1 MARTFFTQMI
11 LQRKT
16 ASSRPVLATSPAKKE
31 MVQAGRTVIIPNVVG
46 MRFCASPLLTAD
58 IETET
63 SSATIA
69 EFKEMRVQSRTANL
83 TVMELHPLCVRGL
96 RLEVGGYIL
105 SMCQQADAS
114 YLTPDTSHLTPH
126 SCFLGRSPEPCVV
139 QGANFVT

>member
-16 ASSRPVLATSPAKKE
+16 ASYRPVLATSSAKKE

-83 TVMELHPLCVRGL
+83 TVMELHPLYVRGL
-96 RLEVGGYIL
+96 RLEVGGWRLNL
-105 SMCQQADAS
+105 SCSMRGKCFCLNP
-114 YLTPDTSHLTPH
+114 LTSNLHPIHRGVALNPTW
-126 SCFLGRSPEPCVV
+126 FRV
-139 QGANFVT
+139 QTL